1 MSAKIILK
9 NVPEY
14 ELDWAINKVS
24 MFIKEGHKKY
34 VYTLKMNNITM
45 CAGIRRIK
53 SGTIV
58 LNYWELHL

>member
-9 NVPEY
+9 NVPDY
-14 ELDWAINKVS
+14 ELEWAIDKVS
-24 MFIKEGHKKY
+24 RYIEEGHKEC
-34 VYTLKMNNITM
+34 VYTLKVGNITM

-58 LNYWELHL
+58 LNYWELHI